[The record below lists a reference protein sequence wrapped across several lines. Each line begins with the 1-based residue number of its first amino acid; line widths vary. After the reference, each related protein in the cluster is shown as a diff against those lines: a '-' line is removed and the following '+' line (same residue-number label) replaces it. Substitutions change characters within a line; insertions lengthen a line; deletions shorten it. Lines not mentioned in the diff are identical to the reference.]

1 MKERVDTIETELALV
16 KQELYILRT
25 KPPELPLWLKN
36 SAIAII
42 FALFTQT
49 ITAVWWA
56 SELTANQKQIKYQ
69 VSLNTEFR
77 STYPAMQQNMVVKL
91 TQIQTENRHIKDMLH
106 EIKDKLRFV
115 DITTQHKKN
124 NL

>member
-1 MKERVDTIETELALV
+1 
-16 KQELYILRT
+16 
-25 KPPELPLWLKN
+25 LWLKN